1 MFSGNHIWTNPVL
14 KKNLNHYY
22 NLLQNSTFAYY
33 LICKTIPANF
43 DFSKDTKEL
52 WDIHSK
58 LKQKFEENDIN
69 IPPKTFENCKGNSFL
84 DLKIELAKRMLISCE
99 FCENLCRVDRTANQH
114 GFCGVLDESYISS
127 TFLHMGEE
135 PPLIP
140 SGTIFFSGCS
150 FACVFCQNEDIS
162 TAGKKYPIRVAGRKV
177 TPKDLAT
184 LATNIYNKGA
194 KNINYVGGDPTP
206 NLHTIIS
213 SLKFQTANVCQLWNS
228 NFYNSLHALELLSD
242 VIDLWLPDFK
252 YGNNECAEKYSK
264 IKSYWDV
271 MKRNFTYIYEHGSR
285 NIIIR
290 HLVMPGHVECCSKP
304 ILKWI
309 KGNIP
314 EVVVNIMGQY
324 HPAYLV
330 SQGKYPE
337 INRRVTRTE
346 IQEVFSYA
354 EDLGLEFRSVS

>member
-1 MFSGNHIWTNPVL
+1 MFSNQIL
-14 KKNLNHYY
+14 KNRLNHYY
-22 NLLQNSTFAYY
+22 QLLHNSTLAYY
-33 LICKTIPANF
+33 LRCKAIPAAFNHSQ
-43 DFSKDTKEL
+43 DVNEL
-52 WDIHSK
+52 WDIHSR
-58 LKQKFEENDIN
+58 LKQKFEENKML
-69 IPPKTFENCKGNSFL
+69 IPPTIFEKCEGNSFL
-84 DLKIELAKRMLISCE
+84 DLKIELAQRLLKSCE
-99 FCENLCRVDRTANQH
+99 FCENLCNVDRTANQH
-114 GFCGVLDESYISS
+114 GFCGVYDESYISS

-150 FACVFCQNEDIS
+150 FECVFCQNEDIS
-162 TAGKKYPIRVAGRKV
+162 TAGKNYPIQKAGRKV
-177 TPKDLAT
+177 TPKDLAD
-184 LATNIYNKGA
+184 LATTIYNRGA

-228 NFYNSLHALELLSD
+228 NFYNSLLALELLSD
-242 VIDLWLPDFK
+242 LIDLWLPDFK

-271 MKRNFTYIYEHGSR
+271 LRRNFTYIYEHGSR

-290 HLVMPGHVECCSKP
+290 HLVMPGHLECCSKP

-309 KGNIP
+309 SENVP
-314 EVVVNIMGQY
+314 EVIVNIMRQY

-330 SQGKYPE
+330 SQEHYPE
-337 INRRVTRTE
+337 INRRVTIAE
-346 IQEVFSYA
+346 MQEVFSYA
-354 EDLGLEFRSVS
+354 EDLGLEFQSVS